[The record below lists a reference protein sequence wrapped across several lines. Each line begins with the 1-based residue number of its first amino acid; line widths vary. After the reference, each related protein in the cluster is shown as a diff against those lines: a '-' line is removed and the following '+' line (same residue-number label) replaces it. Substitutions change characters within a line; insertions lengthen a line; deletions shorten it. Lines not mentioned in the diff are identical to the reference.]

1 MHLSVRSGLGSTRPS
16 APASTCAR
24 RARCSR
30 RCVRPTSRPRAAA
43 DLLTQRSPLSVAAT
57 VEAMRRAAGMDSV
70 HEVLAQDMVLARGLI
85 EHGDFVEGVRAQLVD
100 KDRQPMWS
108 QASFDE
114 VSGADVARLFE
125 G

>member
-1 MHLSVRSGLGSTRPS
+1 MLETLRTSDVE
-16 APASTCAR
+16 AAR
-24 RARCSR
+24 E
-30 RCVRPTSRPRAAA
+30 AAG
-43 DLLTQRSPLSVAAT
+43 LLTQRSPLSVAAT
-57 VEAMRRAAGMDSV
+57 VEAMRRAAVMDSV

-108 QASFDE
+108 QASFAE
-114 VSGADVARLFE
+114 VSDADVARLFE